1 MPTVYFPALFCKR
14 KGLSLDF
21 VMFIKTEN
29 PYSPRVW
36 LENDENSMAALLT
49 FYPKFT
55 EKQVVNE
62 IILVVDCSG
71 SMS

>member
-1 MPTVYFPALFCKR
+1 
-14 KGLSLDF
+14 
-21 VMFIKTEN
+21 MFIKTEN